1 MCHLYLRSVVSSELR
16 QRIAS
21 PFSVVSPGRT
31 NGQCTQIPA
40 PINQDLKV
48 MIGNHGNHV
57 RLQNSNVRFLQ
68 QLVQDFQEIQKVYC
82 VYLKYKFLLRL
93 KSMLG
98 EK

>member
-1 MCHLYLRSVVSSELR
+1 M
-16 QRIAS
+16 
-21 PFSVVSPGRT
+21 VSPGRT

-48 MIGNHGNHV
+48 MIGNPGNHV

-68 QLVQDFQEIQKVYC
+68 QLVQDFQEIQEFYC
-82 VYLKYKFLLRL
+82 VSISKNNFLLRL
-93 KSMLG
+93 NFMLG